1 MSTLVEPWQFAF
13 MQRALVAVLLIAL
26 ACGPIG
32 ALVSLR
38 RLAYAG
44 ESLGHALVPGA
55 AAAVALGVAAG
66 LGAAAGALVAALAVA
81 LLLRARGEREDVAVA
96 LVFSVALAGGVIL
109 LALTAPPQRAVAV
122 LFGDVL
128 TVARGEI
135 LPLAVAAVVLAVA
148 VAAGWRSA
156 AIALFDRSWA
166 VTAGVR
172 VGLIDLGILVGAALA
187 LTTALPALGALLGT
201 ALLVGPAAILRPWVR
216 GVGPLLVAAPLI
228 GALVGVTGLVVS
240 YHTGLAAGPA
250 VAVGLSGLFLAS
262 WLAAGL
268 RPAPRAR

>member
-1 MSTLVEPWQFAF
+1 MSALVEPWEFAF

-44 ESLGHALVPGA
+44 ESLGHVLVPGA

-109 LALTAPPQRAVAV
+109 LALIAPPQRALAV

-128 TVARGEI
+128 TVAAGEI
-135 LPLAVAAVVLAVA
+135 APLAAAAAVLTIAVT
-148 VAAGWRSA
+148 AGWRSA
-156 AIALFDRSWA
+156 AVALFDRSWA
-166 VTAGVR
+166 LAAGMR
-172 VGLIDLGILVGAALA
+172 VGLVDVGILVGAALA
-187 LTTALPALGALLGT
+187 LTAALPALGALLGT
-201 ALLVGPAAILRPWVR
+201 ALLIGPAAILRPWVR
-216 GVGPLLVAAPLI
+216 GIGPLLVAAPLI
-228 GALVGVTGLVVS
+228 GALVGVAGLVVS
-240 YHTGLAAGPA
+240 YNTGLAAGPTI
-250 VAVGLSGLFLAS
+250 AVGLAGLFLAS
-262 WLAAGL
+262 WSAAGL
-268 RPAPRAR
+268 RG